1 MEVGRAGL
9 CGGSPPSIK
18 LAYRAAGRIAMRIV
32 SLTPT
37 TVQESAFKFRVL
49 LDRFGDG
56 CGGID
61 DSVPIVRFAAD
72 LDTLAAT
79 IARTA

>member
-1 MEVGRAGL
+1 
-9 CGGSPPSIK
+9 
-18 LAYRAAGRIAMRIV
+18 MRIV